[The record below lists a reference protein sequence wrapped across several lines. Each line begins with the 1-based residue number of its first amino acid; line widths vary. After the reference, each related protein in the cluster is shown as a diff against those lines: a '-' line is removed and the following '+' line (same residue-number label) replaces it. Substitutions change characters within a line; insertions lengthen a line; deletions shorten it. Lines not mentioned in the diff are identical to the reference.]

1 MTWPARPA
9 RNGHRGSFAVA
20 CNMDRFGWR
29 SRVMGS
35 VQPGMSE
42 GRKSRWRSRRGWAV
56 LVVLAGLASAGAAWG
71 FAADQ
76 AALGPC
82 GHIVTTMRASEPSYA
97 PGHAVIVTVT
107 QVNAGPACSIPPQL
121 CGPPQ
126 VLASA
131 YNSAGEDVWD
141 YGAQKTIPGHAT
153 CELDGPRVTWAAG
166 HSDTRELNWGQDE
179 CTRGTDDGQPGQ
191 PNPGCP
197 ATRLPAGTYRITGE
211 FWWID
216 GTAGG
221 HGPPASATITITS

>member
-1 MTWPARPA
+1 
-9 RNGHRGSFAVA
+9 
-20 CNMDRFGWR
+20 
-29 SRVMGS
+29 MGS

-42 GRKSRWRSRRGWAV
+42 GLESRRRSRRGWAA
-56 LVVLAGLASAGAAWG
+56 LAVLAGLASAGAAWG

-76 AALGPC
+76 TALGPC
-82 GHIVTTMRASEPSYA
+82 GHFVTTMRTSHPSYA
-97 PGHAVIVTVT
+97 PGQAVIVTVT

-141 YGAQKTIPGHAT
+141 YGAQKTIPGQAT
-153 CELDGPRVTWAAG
+153 CRLDGPRVTWAAG

-179 CTRGTDDGQPGQ
+179 CTRGTVGQPGQ

-197 ATRLPAGTYRITGE
+197 GTQLAAGTYRVTGE
-211 FWWID
+211 FWWIE
-216 GTAGG
+216 GSAGG